1 MAPTEGSSWSQRR
14 AAISRSRG
22 SPAARS
28 GRRLRPCEP
37 ASRLT
42 RREGH
47 LQKSPARSAA
57 ARTLQQRKPWPTQ
70 GSFRRKISVPPQ
82 QHPYPACSPQR
93 KNPSATTSSRPRTE
107 YRTAAPPLAAHSKNS
122 ARPSPSPRILASSK
136 PRNSKRTL
144 LAHFSLTSISHS
156 PLTRLFRSPPLPP
169 RYQREQRWAKNRGTG
184 AVVARVPR
192 EIPTGDTYNERR

>member
-57 ARTLQQRKPWPTQ
+57 ARTLQQRKPWLTQ
-70 GSFRRKISVPPQ
+70 PSLRRINSAQPQ
-82 QHPYPACSPQR
+82 QHPYLACSPQR
-93 KNPSATTSSRPRTE
+93 KTPSATTSPRPRPE

-122 ARPSPSPRILASSK
+122 ARPSSSPQHSCKLSLKSRLKATGI
-136 PRNSKRTL
+136 RNE
-144 LAHFSLTSISHS
+144 HC
-156 PLTRLFRSPPLPP
+156 
-169 RYQREQRWAKNRGTG
+169 
-184 AVVARVPR
+184 
-192 EIPTGDTYNERR
+192 